1 MEEYNTVIIGSGISG
16 MTAAIY
22 LRRANIKTLII
33 ERDMPGGELN
43 KACTIENYPGYDS
56 ISGSDLAM
64 NIYNQLLNYNPD
76 YLYEEVLEANLNN
89 KIIKTNTKEIK
100 FTNLIIATG
109 RRNRTLNLKNEDKYI
124 GRGISFCAS
133 CDGALYKNETVIVIG
148 GANSALSEALYLSKI
163 CKKVYIIYRKDELRG
178 ENILKER
185 IEQTPNIEIIYNNT
199 IKEYIIKDN
208 KLTGVKLDNN
218 QIIKASCL
226 FLAIG
231 YIPNSELFNVQKID
245 NYIKV
250 DSNYQTN
257 IKNIY
262 ACGDVIKKD
271 LYQLVTSSSE
281 GAIVANNIIHNQEK

>member
-257 IKNIY
+257 IKNVY